1 MKKSQ
6 VVNNIIKPNC
16 VVEGKQNEPIMFYR
30 PSQPIY
36 FPKRKKRK

>member
-6 VVNNIIKPNC
+6 VINNMIKPNC
-16 VVEGKQNEPIMFYR
+16 VVEGKQNESIMFYR
-30 PSQPIY
+30 QSQPIY